1 MGTQGEV
8 PYGRKSDVAYIDRR
22 SGDAEQA
29 GLTPSTDWG
38 EAIRRAIS
46 APGSIRPAF
55 QPVVDLRRGVV
66 CGYEMLS
73 RFAGPPEEAP
83 NVWFQQAGRLGLRVE
98 LEAKALEVGL
108 DSRDALPPGC
118 FLTINVDP
126 ASLGEPQIE
135 AAWRRAGSLRNLVVE
150 LTEDSRADDERIR
163 FHLAKLREQG
173 AMIAIDDV
181 GTGYSGLH
189 RISHQRPEFIKVD
202 RLLVA
207 GLRHDQANREMVE
220 SLGAVADRLDSFLI
234 AEGIEETEDLE
245 MLMRIGVP
253 YGQGYCLARPQ
264 RGMVGPE
271 LPLSEWIRS
280 HATRQ
285 VPLHGHDGN
294 RLWTNLAP
302 LLLDQWEV
310 DAEIRL
316 RSEPDV
322 RHLPVVTSEGRPVG
336 LVARETFYRGEIR
349 LVPPLCAL
357 AGEHPAHLA
366 KRAIARPPETRNDP
380 ILCCDEQGLYLGPID
395 FKALVEALAD
405 DLLAREAD

>member
-1 MGTQGEV
+1 
-8 PYGRKSDVAYIDRR
+8 
-22 SGDAEQA
+22 
-29 GLTPSTDWG
+29 
-38 EAIRRAIS
+38 
-46 APGSIRPAF
+46 
-55 QPVVDLRRGVV
+55 
-66 CGYEMLS
+66 
-73 RFAGPPEEAP
+73 
-83 NVWFQQAGRLGLRVE
+83 
-98 LEAKALEVGL
+98 
-108 DSRDALPPGC
+108 
-118 FLTINVDP
+118 
-126 ASLGEPQIE
+126 
-135 AAWRRAGSLRNLVVE
+135 
-150 LTEDSRADDERIR
+150 
-163 FHLAKLREQG
+163 
-173 AMIAIDDV
+173 
-181 GTGYSGLH
+181 
-189 RISHQRPEFIKVD
+189 
-202 RLLVA
+202 
-207 GLRHDQANREMVE
+207 
-220 SLGAVADRLDSFLI
+220 
-234 AEGIEETEDLE
+234 

>member
-1 MGTQGEV
+1 M
-8 PYGRKSDVAYIDRR
+8 AYIDRR
-22 SGDAEQA
+22 PGDAEQA
-29 GLTPSTDWG
+29 GFDSTTDWG
-38 EAIRRAIS
+38 TTIRRAIS
-46 APGSIRPAF
+46 EPGSIQPAF
-55 QPVVDLRRGVV
+55 QPIVDLRRGVV

-73 RFAGPPEEAP
+73 RFYGPPEVAP
-83 NVWFQQAGRLGLRVE
+83 NVWFQEAGRLGLRVE

-126 ASLGEPQIE
+126 AALGEPLIE
-135 AAWRRAGSLRNLVVE
+135 SAWRRAGSLRNLVVE
-150 LTEDSRADDERIR
+150 LTEDSRADDERVR
-163 FHLAKLREQG
+163 FHLARLREQG

-207 GLRHDQANREMVE
+207 GLRRDQANREMVE

-245 MLMRIGVP
+245 TLMRIGVP
-253 YGQGYCLARPQ
+253 FGQGYALARPQ

-285 VPLHGHDGN
+285 VPLHGRETQ
-294 RLWTNLAP
+294 RLWTNLP
-302 LLLDQWEV
+302 PVLLDRWEI
-310 DAEIRL
+310 DAEVRL
-316 RSEPDV
+316 RAEPKV
-322 RHLPVVTSEGRPVG
+322 AHLPVVTAEGRPVG
-336 LVARETFYRGEIR
+336 LVARETFYRGDIR

-366 KRAIARPPETRNDP
+366 KRAIARPPESRNDP
-380 ILCCDEQGLYLGPID
+380 ILCCDEQGLYLGPIA
-395 FKALVEALAD
+395 FEALVEALAD
-405 DLLAREAD
+405 GLLARESD